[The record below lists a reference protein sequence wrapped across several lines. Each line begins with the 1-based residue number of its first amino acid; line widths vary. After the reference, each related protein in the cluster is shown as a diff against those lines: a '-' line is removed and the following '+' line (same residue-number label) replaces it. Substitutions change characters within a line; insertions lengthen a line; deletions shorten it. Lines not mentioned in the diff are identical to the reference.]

1 MHTAFILKHPVVA
14 PQADSVRRR
23 RAPLKP
29 STRLICAND
38 KPFVMRDAD
47 AVIVLGTVPNIDSRR
62 RVERNLP
69 APARRADHSV
79 CAGDHPRMEHH
90 GKDPCHRCAGSDCCS
105 SANVRHT
112 KDVTIVDAD
121 TITVEEL
128 VPRATVLI
136 GIRVFA
142 ALAILHVRSSHCVGS
157 AQGSRIVV
165 LVQSRNSAGHFHTRQ
180 LRTPSTLHL

>member
-1 MHTAFILKHPVVA
+1 MYTAFILKHPVVA
-14 PQADSVRRR
+14 PHADSVRRR

-79 CAGDHPRMEHH
+79 CAGHHPGRSTTE
-90 GKDPCHRCAGSDCCS
+90 KTS
-105 SANVRHT
+105 
-112 KDVTIVDAD
+112 VT
-121 TITVEEL
+121 
-128 VPRATVLI
+128 
-136 GIRVFA
+136 A
-142 ALAILHVRSSHCVGS
+142 ALVVTVVQALTSVTKKTPLSLTPTQSPWKNL
-157 AQGSRIVV
+157 SRA
-165 LVQSRNSAGHFHTRQ
+165 R
-180 LRTPSTLHL
+180 PS